1 MGPLVPAPLA
11 AAWNFKFK
19 TNFRIWILSPPALL
33 CRPSSQRH
41 CAQCRRGSQRACT
54 GRRLQCRRCT
64 CTRGAPASMSSH
76 GLLPRGSAASTDT
89 PDSQKLGQIRD
100 YRFQQKCEQ
109 TFPQT
114 GHLPLSCPLLA
125 ASCMLAVTNP
135 WLPSKCRSK
144 PWSVKNRNWHFW
156 QFNGGLL

>member
-1 MGPLVPAPLA
+1 MFTFFSPPFLVGMIEISSLSFTGVFMGPLVPAPLA
-11 AAWNFKFK
+11 AAWNFIFK

-33 CRPSSQRH
+33 CRPSSRRH

-89 PDSQKLGQIRD
+89 PDSQRLGQIRD
-100 YRFQQKCEQ
+100 KNFNKNVSRPF
-109 TFPQT
+109 
-114 GHLPLSCPLLA
+114 HRLDISHCPVPCWRRPA
-125 ASCMLAVTNP
+125 CSP
-135 WLPSKCRSK
+135 
-144 PWSVKNRNWHFW
+144 
-156 QFNGGLL
+156 